1 MFLEFVNAPGKS
13 ASRQWLVAGP
23 LAVVVVVPLVLAM
36 VHLVRADASVA
47 TAAGARLPAAVL
59 SDAPLPASAP
69 RVVAAALAT
78 SSDPTPSQ
86 TMPERP
92 DCDYRVAAARP
103 DLRLTG
109 MTVDVAADLTRPDPA
124 DDHVAAMAGGDVRAT
139 LAEPLKTVAL
149 AHYVSGAGDFAAI
162 PAKRLPLDL
171 ALRQEVADNV
181 GGQVVVALRFD
192 IAADGRVA
200 NMEVADWT
208 SEVDNETFNR
218 LLVDHTVEHA
228 GRWRFPPR
236 ARPGGLLET
245 AGLEAVIVR
254 TVGAHPRVLSI
265 TKPDGGSRLP

>member
-1 MFLEFVNAPGKS
+1 MFLEFVNAPGK
-13 ASRQWLVAGP
+13 AAGRQWLVAGP
-23 LAVVVVVPLVLAM
+23 LAVAVVVPLVLAM
-36 VHLVRADASVA
+36 VHLVRADAGVA
-47 TAAGARLPAAVL
+47 TTAGARLPAAVL
-59 SDAPLPASAP
+59 SDAPLPAPAP
-69 RVVAAALAT
+69 RVAAVARAT

-86 TMPERP
+86 AMPERP
-92 DCDYRVAAARP
+92 DGDYRVAAPRP
-103 DLRLTG
+103 DVRLTG
-109 MTVDVAADLTRPDPA
+109 MTVDVAADPA
-124 DDHVAAMAGGDVRAT
+124 PEGPTVAMAAADVRAT
-139 LAEPLKTVAL
+139 LAQPLKTVAL

-171 ALRQEVADNV
+171 ALRREVADNV

-200 NMEVADWT
+200 NMAVADWT
-208 SEVDNETFNR
+208 SEVDNEAFNR
-218 LLVDHTVEHA
+218 LLVAHTVEHA

-265 TKPDGGSRLP
+265 TKPDAGSRLP